1 MRGVIMEF
9 KNLIVEKKDGI
20 AILKFNRPKALNALN
35 SETLVELKA
44 AGLALNADKDVRVVI
59 VTGEGKAFVAGADIL
74 EMKDLTAL
82 EGMAFSARGHEAL
95 ATLENMEKPVIA
107 AVNGFALGGGF
118 EVALACDII
127 YASDKAKVGFPET
140 GLGIHPGFGGTQR
153 TAKLAGLARAKE
165 LIFTAKT
172 IGAAEAY
179 EMGLVNKV
187 VPDDQLMTEV
197 MGLADKICANGPF
210 AVRLAKEC
218 VNKSLSLDN
227 KEGLTLEAKD
237 FGLCFAT
244 KDQKEG
250 MTAFVEKRKA
260 TFKGE

>member
-1 MRGVIMEF
+1 MEF
-9 KNLIVEKKDGI
+9 KNLIVEKKGAI

-35 SETLVELKA
+35 SETLIELKA
-44 AGLALNADKDVRVVI
+44 AGEALNADTTIKVVI
-59 VTGEGKAFVAGADIL
+59 VTGEGKAFVAGADIV

-82 EGMAFSARGHEAL
+82 EGMAFSARGHEAF
-95 ATLENMEKPVIA
+95 ATLENMQKPVIA

-127 YASDKAKVGFPET
+127 YASEKAKVGFPET
-140 GLGIHPGFGGTQR
+140 TLGIHPGFGGTQR
-153 TAKLAGLARAKE
+153 TAKLAGLAKAKE
-165 LIFTAKT
+165 LIFSGKT

-179 EMGLVNKV
+179 EMGLLNKV
-187 VPDDQLMTEV
+187 LPDDQLMGEV
-197 MGLADKICANGPF
+197 MALAEKIAANGPF

-227 KEGLTLEAKD
+227 KEGLALEAKD

-250 MTAFVEKRKA
+250 MSAFVEKRKA
-260 TFKGE
+260 TFTGE

>member
-1 MRGVIMEF
+1 MEF

>member
-1 MRGVIMEF
+1 V
-9 KNLIVEKKDGI
+9 
-20 AILKFNRPKALNALN
+20 
-35 SETLVELKA
+35 
-44 AGLALNADKDVRVVI
+44 GLAK
-59 VTGEGKAFVAGADIL
+59 
-74 EMKDLTAL
+74 
-82 EGMAFSARGHEAL
+82 
-95 ATLENMEKPVIA
+95 
-107 AVNGFALGGGF
+107 
-118 EVALACDII
+118 
-127 YASDKAKVGFPET
+127 
-140 GLGIHPGFGGTQR
+140 
-153 TAKLAGLARAKE
+153 AKE

-179 EMGLVNKV
+179 EMGLLNKV
-187 VPDDQLMTEV
+187 LPDDQLMPEV
-197 MGLADKICANGPF
+197 MALAAKISANGPF

-227 KEGLTLEAKD
+227 REGLALEAKD